1 MSNNFKSQT
10 NFHPDETMLMD
21 FSAGTLAT
29 APSICVSA
37 HLHFCSQCKAKLMRL
52 DQVGSQLMC
61 EANPI
66 DLDDGAFDAMME
78 KIDSDSLDSS
88 PGRSACA
95 ETESRENL
103 LGFPYAVS
111 KLVKNNLVSKTW
123 KRLSGSV
130 DIARFKTGQEEFEV
144 ALHKICAGGKTPKHD
159 HKGLEY
165 TVVLKG
171 SFSDESAVYREG
183 DFLVRKPGDVHQP
196 MGAQNG
202 ECICLSALSAPIKL
216 TNPLGFLM
224 KPWLRINPM

>member
-1 MSNNFKSQT
+1 
-10 NFHPDETMLMD
+10 
-21 FSAGTLAT
+21 
-29 APSICVSA
+29 
-37 HLHFCSQCKAKLMRL
+37 MRL

-95 ETESRENL
+95 KTESSENL

>member
-1 MSNNFKSQT
+1 MNNSSQ
-10 NFHPDETMLMD
+10 FHPDETMLLE

-37 HLHFCSQCKAKLMRL
+37 HLHYCSKCRAQLLRL
-52 DQVGSQLMC
+52 DQVGSQLMS
-61 EANPI
+61 EAKPL
-66 DLDDGAFDAMME
+66 DLEEDTFDKVMAN
-78 KIDSDSLDSS
+78 LDSS
-88 PGRSACA
+88 QQVSIKI
-95 ETESRENL
+95 ESKRTSYP
-103 LGFPYAVS
+103 FSVS
-111 KLVKNNLVSKTW
+111 KLLKHNLVSQTW
-123 KRLSGSV
+123 KRLSASV
-130 DIARFKTGQEEFEV
+130 DVARFETGQKDFEV

-159 HKGLEY
+159 HHGMEY

-171 SFSDESAVYREG
+171 SFSDENAVYREG
-183 DFLVRKPGDVHQP
+183 DFLVRQPGDVHQP

>member
-1 MSNNFKSQT
+1 MNNTSQ
-10 NFHPDETMLMD
+10 FHPDETMLLE

-37 HLHFCSQCKAKLMRL
+37 HLHFCSKCRNQLLRL
-52 DQVGSQLMC
+52 DQVGAQLMS
-61 EANPI
+61 EAKP
-66 DLDDGAFDAMME
+66 LELEDDAFDAVMANLDNTE
-78 KIDSDSLDSS
+78 QAPAKSD
-88 PGRSACA
+88 AKV
-95 ETESRENL
+95 SR
-103 LGFPYAVS
+103 FPFSVD
-111 KLVKNNLVSKTW
+111 KLMKNNLVSQTW

-130 DIARFKTGQEEFEV
+130 DVARFETGQDEFEV

-159 HKGLEY
+159 HQGLEY

-171 SFSDESAVYREG
+171 SFSDENAVYREG
-183 DFLVRKPGDVHQP
+183 DFLIREPGDVHQP